1 MAREKNRRNKNKKKK
16 KNILGKI
23 LIRIFIILCFIIS
36 VVAGVCFG
44 VCKAKYNGNIKEMIL
59 DVSTLFLEEAE
70 PIYVLV
76 VGISEDI
83 DTELADTIMLCGYHP
98 QNQEAFMVSIPRDT
112 FVGKNKDKARGSDK
126 INSYYKKGIENIKEK
141 VEELA
146 NLQIDNYI
154 IVKTSMLIKIV
165 DLIGGVE
172 FDVPIDMKYDDP
184 SQNLHI
190 DLEKGTQIID
200 GDKAEQLLRFR
211 HNNDGTTY
219 PSEYGNNDLG
229 RMRTQ
234 REFIKCVAKQ
244 TLDTKNILKLKS
256 LAEAVFDNLDTN
268 LEKSKITTYIP
279 YALNIDMNNIK
290 MEQLPG
296 EPKRTNGVWVYL
308 HNEQKTEEL
317 ITELTQNF

>member
-1 MAREKNRRNKNKKKK
+1 MVREKNKRNKNKKKK
-16 KNILGKI
+16 KGKFGKI
-23 LIRIFIILCFIIS
+23 FVKVFISICFIIS
-36 VVAGVCFG
+36 ILAGICFG
-44 VCKAKYNGNIKEMIL
+44 ICQAKYNGNIKEMIL
-59 DVSTLFLEEAE
+59 DVSSLFLEEAE
-70 PIYVLV
+70 PRYVLV

-98 QNQEAFMVSIPRDT
+98 QNQEAFIVSIPRDT
-112 FVGKNKDKARGSDK
+112 FVGKNSNKVKGSDK
-126 INSYYKKGIENIKEK
+126 INSHYKKGIETLIKD
-141 VEELA
+141 VEEITS
-146 NLQIDNYI
+146 LQIDNYVV
-154 IVKTSMLIKIV
+154 VKTSMLVKIV

-172 FDVPIDMKYDDP
+172 FDVPIDMDYDDP

-190 DLEKGTQIID
+190 DLKKGMQIID
-200 GDKAEQLLRFR
+200 GNKAEQLLRFR

-234 REFIKCVAKQ
+234 REFIKAVAKQ
-244 TLDTKNILKLKS
+244 TIDTKNVFKLKEF
-256 LAEAVFDNLDTN
+256 AETVFDNLETN
-268 LEKSKITTYIP
+268 LEKSKITSYIP

-308 HNEQKTEEL
+308 HDEEKTKEL
-317 ITELTQNF
+317 ITTLTQNF

>member
-1 MAREKNRRNKNKKKK
+1 MVKEKNRRNKNKKKK
-16 KNILGKI
+16 KNIFGKI
-23 LIRIFIILCFIIS
+23 ILRIFIILCFIIS
-36 VVAGVCFG
+36 IIAGVCFG
-44 VCKAKYNGNIKEMIL
+44 VCKAKYDGDYKKMIL
-59 DVSTLFLEEAE
+59 DVSTLFLGEAE
-70 PIYVLV
+70 PIYILV
-76 VGISEDI
+76 VGVSEDI
-83 DTELADTIMLCGYHP
+83 ETYLADTIMLCGYHP

-141 VEELA
+141 VEVLT
-146 NLQIDNYI
+146 NLQIDNYVV
-154 IVKTSMLIKIV
+154 VKTSMLVEIV

-172 FDVPIDMKYDDP
+172 FDVPIDMDYDDP
-184 SQNLHI
+184 TQNLHI
-190 DLEKGTQIID
+190 DLKKGTQIID
-200 GDKAEQLLRFR
+200 GNKAEQLLRFR

-244 TLDTKNILKLKS
+244 TLDTKNIFKLKE
-256 LAEAVFDNLDTN
+256 LAESVFDNLETN
-268 LEKSKITTYIP
+268 LEKSKITSYIP
-279 YALNIDMNNIK
+279 YALNINMDNIK

-308 HNEQKTEEL
+308 HDEEKTEEL
-317 ITELTQNF
+317 INDLTQNF